1 MFLSLWF
8 SPLPFPPFPCRPW
21 VLPVRQGQ
29 RSISSVGVKFHATT
43 KTLTRVKW
51 YRGHCYKQ
59 AWCITMTDLSTMWL
73 SFVILEIPR
82 FLCGSSRGASAL
94 IKQQNEC
101 SVSQLRR
108 SLGFWLASSFV
119 DTGQLDTHTHT
130 APTEIQRSEAP
141 THFLSH
147 QLRQVNYITPI
158 AKLCDVCLN
167 NILQC

>member
-8 SPLPFPPFPCRPW
+8 SPLPFPPFPRRPW

-119 DTGQLDTHTHT
+119 DTGQLDTHTHG
-130 APTEIQRSEAP
+130 ANRNSEKWSP
-141 THFLSH
+141 YSLFVTSTSSSQLYNTYSQIMWCLS
-147 QLRQVNYITPI
+147 
-158 AKLCDVCLN
+158 
-167 NILQC
+167 